1 MLSSSIPKRQ
11 IQIEGINKYVANL
24 KSNII
29 SSESLENVEEMLLL
43 VDETARKMIYGD
55 EKNNTCYYSIHE
67 FALRI
72 GVSVSTLR
80 LWDKQ
85 NRLKPHHKTA
95 GGHRIYSEE
104 QALRYIT
111 NTNRGGNE

>member
-24 KSNII
+24 KSNIL
-29 SSESLENVEEMLLL
+29 SSENLENTEEMLLL
-43 VDETARKMIYGD
+43 VDETARKMIYEG

-111 NTNRGGNE
+111 NANRGGNE